1 LHVAE
6 EMKVANFLQKM
17 WPSEEGQDVAEYAI
31 MLVVIL
37 ALAIGTVQAIGAN
50 ANPVFSSVGS
60 SIQ

>member
-1 LHVAE
+1 
-6 EMKVANFLQKM
+6 MKVANFLQKM

-50 ANPVFSSVGS
+50 ANMVFSSVGS
-60 SIQ
+60 SIR